1 MADIITWAFTPLVR
15 NLTPPVTPEPPVVL
29 DGTRISSNATADTA
43 RGLGA

>member
-15 NLTPPVTPEPPVVL
+15 TMTAPVTPEPPQVL

-43 RGLGA
+43 RKLGA